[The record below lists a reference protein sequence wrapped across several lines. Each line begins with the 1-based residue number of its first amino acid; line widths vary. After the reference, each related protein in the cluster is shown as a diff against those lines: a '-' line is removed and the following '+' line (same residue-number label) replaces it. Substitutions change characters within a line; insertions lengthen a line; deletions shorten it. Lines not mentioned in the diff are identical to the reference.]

1 MPNFHSGADY
11 LNLVPDYG
19 GDFLKSYGACLQIHI
34 AAMSTITPAGD
45 ELDWLQ
51 RDLEAANK
59 NRDKVPLLSLS
70 YHSLNTVWCVWC

>member
-1 MPNFHSGADY
+1 
-11 LNLVPDYG
+11 
-19 GDFLKSYGACLQIHI
+19 
-34 AAMSTITPAGD
+34 MSTITPAGD